1 MINLS
6 QVAYKPDE
14 GGEVLPDLTTLL
26 DILFILLVFFILT
39 AGAAYRTLDLTLPEG
54 VAEEVA
60 QSPTDKHYI
69 LEIKFS
75 GYALDGESFDE
86 FGALKTAIIKATSKN
101 SDKKFIVAGDKAV
114 SLERF
119 LTLLT
124 YLQSRGIETANI
136 LMKKEFSK

>member
-6 QVAYKPDE
+6 HMAKDTNE
-14 GGEVLPDLTTLL
+14 GEVLPDLTTLL

-54 VAEEVA
+54 AAEEVA
-60 QSPTDKHYI
+60 QSQSETHYL
-69 LEIKFS
+69 LEIKLS
-75 GYALDGESFDE
+75 GYALDGENFE
-86 FGALKTAIIKATSKN
+86 ELEGLKQAISTVQIQDPDKN
-101 SDKKFIVAGDKAV
+101 FIIAGDKAI

-124 YLQSRGIETANI
+124 YLQSRGIEAANI

>member
-6 QVAYKPDE
+6 QVANKPNE
-14 GGEVLPDLTTLL
+14 GVEALPDLTTLL

-54 VAEEVA
+54 AAEEVA
-60 QSPTDKHYI
+60 QSPTEKHYI
-69 LEIKFS
+69 VEIKLS
-75 GYALDGESFDE
+75 GYALDGENFGDFD
-86 FGALKTAIIKATSKN
+86 ALKTAINKATSQN
-101 SDKKFIVAGDKAV
+101 SDKNFIVAGDKAV

-119 LTLLT
+119 LILLT